1 MNERIK
7 MIRLNHC
14 LSQEEFGN
22 RICIKKASVSRLE
35 SGDNNPSDRTV
46 KLICQEFGVNEHW
59 LRTGE
64 GLPDTIDSQE
74 ERFSKN
80 IAKLQRTDNETII
93 NWVNAIA
100 ETNPEL
106 LVEIEKFF
114 KSLLGIK

>member
-7 MIRLNHC
+7 SVRLSNG

-35 SGDNNPSDRTV
+35 SGENNPSDRTV
-46 KLICQEFGVNEHW
+46 KLICQEFGINEHW

-64 GLPDTIDSQE
+64 GVPDAIDSQE
-74 ERFSKN
+74 ARFAKN

-100 ETNPEL
+100 ESDPEM

>member
-7 MIRLNHC
+7 SIRISNG
-14 LSQEEFGN
+14 LSQEDFGN
-22 RICIKKASVSRLE
+22 RIGIKRSSVSLLE
-35 SGDNNPSDRTV
+35 SGKNSPADRTV
-46 KLICQEFGVNEHW
+46 KLICQEFGINEHW

-64 GLPDTIDSQE
+64 GMPDAIDSQE
-74 ERFSKN
+74 IRFAKN

-93 NWVNAIA
+93 NWVNTIA
-100 ETNPEL
+100 ETNPEM

>member
-7 MIRLNHC
+7 KVRLEHG
-14 LSQEEFGN
+14 LSQEEFG
-22 RICIKKASVSRLE
+22 KKIGIRRSSVSLLE
-35 SGDNNPSDRTV
+35 SGKNTPADRTV
-46 KLICQEFGVNEHW
+46 KLICQEFNVNEQW

-64 GLPDTIDSQE
+64 GVPDAVDSQDL
-74 ERFSKN
+74 RFAKN

-100 ETNPEL
+100 ETNPEM